1 MPKSGILLDE
11 PVVVPFELYKGEAS
25 ATCAEGEVKFMPADA
40 SPLPLMK
47 MIP

>member
-1 MPKSGILLDE
+1 MMALNE
-11 PVVVPFELYKGEAS
+11 PAVVAYGLCKGEAS
-25 ATCAEGEVKFMPADA
+25 ATWVEREAKFMSADA